1 MDGHKELASYTKL
14 VEKMKTYYPELDVSS
29 VTSMDT
35 SLLCILTGFPKEFS
49 KNLKSIRAR
58 LGISQKE
65 MSLKLGI
72 SFVTYSYWE
81 TGANPPRITTLKEI
95 FEKTDFFDPS
105 EIISVNPVSP
115 TSTIERKVP
124 ILPKNFFIGESF
136 DSFRRKFERFQ
147 ATDFFTIETQDSYD
161 FALTIDDPDMVG
173 YEKAIPV
180 GAVVLCSYAPL
191 LNKSRYEILRYINKK
206 ISVVGIVH
214 REARIRETF
223 FDEDFFTLRCWNA
236 TQPEKRFPV
245 DLSLISKLDNP
256 EKAKWLGYE
265 THADNIEVF
274 GIAKKVIFD
283 LESVC
288 L

>member
-1 MDGHKELASYTKL
+1 M
-14 VEKMKTYYPELDVSS
+14 
-29 VTSMDT
+29 
-35 SLLCILTGFPKEFS
+35 
-49 KNLKSIRAR
+49 
-58 LGISQKE
+58 
-65 MSLKLGI
+65 
-72 SFVTYSYWE
+72 
-81 TGANPPRITTLKEI
+81 KEI

-147 ATDFFTIETQDSYD
+147 ATDFFTIGTQDSYD

-288 L
+288 R